1 MTDKR
6 NTAIFINGGAGRVIA
21 SIPALELFAT
31 ENPNDDFIIIC
42 EGGTDFYKGHPVLHA
57 KAYDNW
63 HKNLFQEKLINMNLC
78 TPEPYRVWEYYNQK
92 CSIAQ
97 AYDIGINNKGL
108 RDLPKPVLRLNRQEV
123 MFGDKVVNEVKEKCK
138 KDKAIVFQ
146 PYGRMI
152 QNENG
157 VVSDGS
163 GRSFEADNA
172 VNIIKKLSKKYAVIH
187 MAEFQMEFQK
197 HGIEEPVAS
206 PMGADLRAWAGIISA
221 ADYFLGCDS
230 AGQHMAHALD
240 KKATVV
246 IGSTFAIN
254 VSYPED
260 DNFDILDMGETKRV
274 YSPIRITT
282 DEWSDRVNDGIMQM
296 NEPIEKCIIE
306 SIDNGIKGKKVKKDK

>member
-1 MTDKR
+1 
-6 NTAIFINGGAGRVIA
+6 
-21 SIPALELFAT
+21 
-31 ENPNDDFIIIC
+31 
-42 EGGTDFYKGHPVLHA
+42 
-57 KAYDNW
+57 
-63 HKNLFQEKLINMNLC
+63 
-78 TPEPYRVWEYYNQK
+78 
-92 CSIAQ
+92 
-97 AYDIGINNKGL
+97 
-108 RDLPKPVLRLNRQEV
+108 
-123 MFGDKVVNEVKEKCK
+123 MFGEKVVNEVKEKCK

-157 VVSDGS
+157 AVSDQS

-240 KKATVV
+240 KKSTVV

-296 NEPIEKCIIE
+296 NEPIEKCILE